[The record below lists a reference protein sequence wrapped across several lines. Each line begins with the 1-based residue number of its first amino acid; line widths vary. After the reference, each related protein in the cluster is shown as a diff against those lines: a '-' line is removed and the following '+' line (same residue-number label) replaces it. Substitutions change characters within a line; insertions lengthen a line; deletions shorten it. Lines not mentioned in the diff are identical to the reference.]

1 MAIGM
6 LEINRMF
13 CFKHDGNCVVYSFRH
28 FTYLNLSSCCKNR
41 FKIQNMTYNLRLS
54 MVQKNEKKINWLN
67 RKLAQEEG
75 IRRKHTSNMKIYEKR
90 SRSRSKKKKRGESWK
105 MQIFHRTLQRKNI
118 SNSVRS
124 GKSVD
129 RVDFLFNLFT
139 FYAYICRSWWERNNI
154 GAGRVYVVPNA
165 LRKFERE
172 YSFFLAFTLIRC
184 RSFLFDEEVSFIII
198 KFQSHLL
205 TAQ

>member
-75 IRRKHTSNMKIYEKR
+75 IRRKHTSNMKIYKER
-90 SRSRSKKKKRGESWK
+90 SRSRSKKK
-105 MQIFHRTLQRKNI
+105 N
-118 SNSVRS
+118 VA
-124 GKSVD
+124 
-129 RVDFLFNLFT
+129 NLEK
-139 FYAYICRSWWERNNI
+139 C
-154 GAGRVYVVPNA
+154 
-165 LRKFERE
+165 K
-172 YSFFLAFTLIRC
+172 
-184 RSFLFDEEVSFIII
+184 SFIAHYNVKIFRI
-198 KFQSHLL
+198 L
-205 TAQ
+205 